1 MIRRGLDVKVI
12 LMANRPNF
20 LFIITDQ
27 HRADHLG
34 CYGNPIVKTPNI
46 DRLAASG
53 TRFENFY
60 VATPICMPNR
70 ATLMTGR
77 MPSLHGARQNGIP
90 LSLTATTFVEIMRA
104 AGYDTALIGKCHLQS
119 ISGNLPVVGMP
130 EPDPNRAL
138 PPETLREAD
147 NTLTKHGRYDQELP
161 STWERE
167 PDFEPTLPY
176 YGFDH
181 VELAIGHGDKT
192 VGHYERWLK
201 QRHSDPDSLRGPQ
214 NQLPGNQYTAPQ
226 AWRTRIP
233 EELYPTAYVA
243 ERTIKYL
250 ENYSRT
256 DRSKPFFIQCSFPD
270 PHHPFTPPGR
280 YWEMYDPRS
289 IELPPSFNSGEHPV
303 PPHLQLLYDER
314 ARHMSNKDGKRT
326 FAVTEREAREAIALT
341 YGMISMVDD
350 AIGAILGWLKMLRLD
365 EDTVVV
371 FTSDHG
377 DFMGDHQLLLKGA
390 LHYRGLVRVPFI
402 WSDRAVESKGLAN
415 AGLCGTLDIANTI
428 LARAGLQGHNGMQGA
443 NLLAAIDGGGTGHDS
458 LIIEEHQRRG
468 YMGFKNNFRART
480 LVTKDF
486 RLTLYEGVDWGE
498 LYDLANDPNELNN
511 LWDDP
516 QSHHQRHELIEKLA
530 RQMMELADSS
540 PLATHHGP

>member
-1 MIRRGLDVKVI
+1 MG
-12 LMANRPNF
+12 RPNF
-20 LFIITDQ
+20 LLIITDQ

-34 CYGNPIVKTPNI
+34 CYGNNVVQTPSI

-53 TRFENFY
+53 TRFERFY

-90 LSLTATTFVEIMRA
+90 LSLSATTFVDIMRA
-104 AGYDTALIGKCHLQS
+104 AGYETALIGKCHLQS
-119 ISGNLPVVGMP
+119 ISGNLPTIGMP
-130 EPDPNRAL
+130 AAEPNL
-138 PPETLREAD
+138 TTPPEYLREAD
-147 NTLTKHGRYDQELP
+147 NTLTQHGRYDQELP

-167 PDFEPTLPY
+167 PEFEPILPY
-176 YGFDH
+176 YGFKH

-192 VGHYERWLK
+192 VGHYARWLK
-201 QRHSDPDSLRGPQ
+201 ERHPDPDSLRGPK
-214 NQLPGNQYTAPQ
+214 NQLPGNHYIAPQ

-233 EELYPTAYVA
+233 EHLYPTAYVA
-243 ERTIKYL
+243 ERAIQYL

-256 DRSKPFFIQCSFPD
+256 DRSKPFYIQCSFPD

-280 YWEMYDPRS
+280 YWDMYDAAAIS
-289 IELPPSFNSGEHPV
+289 LPASFNSGERPI
-303 PPHLQLLYDER
+303 PPHLQELYDER
-314 ARHMSNKDGKRT
+314 AQNKSNRDGQRT
-326 FAVTEREAREAIALT
+326 FAITEREAREAIALT
-341 YGMISMVDD
+341 YGMISMIDD
-350 AIGAILGWLKMLRLD
+350 AIGSILGWLKTLRLD
-365 EDTVVV
+365 EDTVIV

-402 WSDRAVESKGLAN
+402 WSDPSVESQGLVN
-415 AGLCGTLDIANTI
+415 RGLCGTLDIANTV

-443 NLLAAIDGGGTGHDS
+443 NLMQAVNGGETGHDS
-458 LIIEEHQRRG
+458 LVIEEHQRRG
-468 YMGFKNNFRART
+468 YMGFQNNFRARSLIT
-480 LVTKDF
+480 ENA
-486 RLTLYEGVDWGE
+486 RLTLYESADWGE
-498 LYDLANDPNELNN
+498 LYDLTNDSDELNN
-511 LWDDP
+511 LWNDP
-516 QSHHQRHELIEKLA
+516 QSQAQRHELTERLA